1 MADITLQTETAPT
14 TPASGNVVV
23 FADSTTK
30 ALKSKNDAGVVTD
43 YTAPGNA
50 ISSITGD
57 GTATGPGAAA
67 LTLSDTAVTAKLL
80 TGYVAG
86 SGTVS
91 AADSL
96 LAAIQ
101 KIAGKTSSANFG
113 NGVDGIQTIT
123 SDFTLVRDMYYDTL
137 TVNSGV
143 TLFTGGFRI
152 RVLNTCTIT
161 GKIDR
166 SGAPGVTS
174 AAVAGL
180 VAGTTGISGAG
191 GAGGGAAAGSAGTA
205 TTASVGTGGGAGG
218 SGAGGAGGAAGATTV
233 PTAALGGVERL
244 NAVTG
249 GTICRDLANTVLNGG
264 SGGGGG
270 GGSGVASS
278 GGAGGAGGGVL
289 MIAARTLTGAG
300 IIAANGGAGAAGQ
313 LVNGGGGGGG
323 GGGVIVTITEN
334 DVTATSLVFQV
345 NGGVAG
351 GGLGS
356 GSVGTTGSLGR
367 AFKLR
372 S

>member
-1 MADITLQTETAPT
+1 MADITLQTETEPT

-23 FADSTTK
+23 YADSTTK
-30 ALKSKNDAGVVTD
+30 ALKSKNDAGVITD

-57 GTATGPGAAA
+57 GTAAGPGAAA

-80 TGYVAG
+80 TGFVAG

-91 AADSL
+91 AADSI
-96 LAAIQ
+96 LAALQ
-101 KIAGKTSSANFG
+101 KIAGKTYSADFG
-113 NGVDGIQTIT
+113 SGVDGIQTIT

-137 TVNSGV
+137 TVNGSV

-152 RVLNTCTIT
+152 RVLNTCTVT

-174 AAVAGL
+174 AGVAGL

-191 GAGGGAAAGSAGTA
+191 GAGGGATVGTAGTL
-205 TTASVGTGGGAGG
+205 TTASVGTSGGAGG
-218 SGAGGAGGAAGATTV
+218 SGAGGAGGAAGSATV
-233 PTAALGGVERL
+233 PTAAVGGVERL
-244 NAVTG
+244 NAVMGATV
-249 GTICRDLANTVLNGG
+249 CRDLANTLMNGG

-270 GGSGVASS
+270 GGSTVAAS
-278 GGAGGAGGGVL
+278 GGAGGAGGGIM
-289 MIAARTLTGAG
+289 MIAARTLTGTG
-300 IIAANGGAGAAGQ
+300 ILAANGGAGAAGQ

-356 GSVGTTGSLGR
+356 GNVGTSGSLGR
-367 AFKLR
+367 TFKLR

>member
-101 KIAGKTSSANFG
+101 KIAGKTQSAWFG

-143 TLFTGGFRI
+143 NLFTGGFRI
-152 RVLNTCTIT
+152 HVLNTCTIT

-174 AAVAGL
+174 SAVAGL
-180 VAGTTGISGAG
+180 VAGSTGSSGAS

-218 SGAGGAGGAAGATTV
+218 LGAGGAGGAAGATTV
-233 PTAALGGVERL
+233 PTAALGGVEQL
-244 NAVTG
+244 NAVRM
-249 GTICRDLANTVLNGG
+249 GTLGRDLLGTVLNGG

-270 GGSGVASS
+270 GGSGVAAS
-278 GGAGGAGGGVL
+278 GGAGGAGGGVII
-289 MIAARTLTGAG
+289 IAARTLTGAG
-300 IIAANGGAGAAGQ
+300 IIAANGGAGAPGQ

-323 GGGVIVTITEN
+323 GGGVIVTVSEN
-334 DVTATSLVFQV
+334 DTTLTSLTYQV

-367 AFKLR
+367 TFKLR